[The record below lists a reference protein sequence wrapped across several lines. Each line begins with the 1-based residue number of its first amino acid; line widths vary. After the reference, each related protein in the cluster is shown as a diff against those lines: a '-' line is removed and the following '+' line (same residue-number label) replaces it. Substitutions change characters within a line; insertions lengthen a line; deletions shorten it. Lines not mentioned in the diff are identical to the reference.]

1 MKKIY
6 VALIAG
12 ISLVSGLY
20 AQAANTTDREETRT
34 VEHVNFAFN
43 GEENIDVIGLRLS
56 VAGKTQNVTGL
67 DVSIWGECYNA
78 YGLQVA
84 LLRNNVRDR
93 AAACQLAILNNTA
106 SFLSGAQIAL
116 TNDTTV
122 GKGFQLGIVN
132 SSYDF
137 RGVQLGLLNTSN
149 TLYGYQI
156 GLINVIKSSTSHP
169 FLPILNIGGM
179 ED

>member
-6 VALIAG
+6 IALIA
-12 ISLVSGLY
+12 SLSIVSGLY
-20 AQAANTTDREETRT
+20 AQTITPEYEETRK
-34 VEHVNFAFN
+34 VEHVNFALN
-43 GEENIDVIGLRLS
+43 GDKTIDIIGLRLN
-56 VAGKTQNVTGL
+56 VAATCQNVTGV
-67 DVSIWGECYNA
+67 DVSVWGDSYNA
-78 YGLQVA
+78 YGLQLA

-93 AAACQLAILNNTA
+93 AGALQIALLNNTA
-106 SFLSGAQIAL
+106 SYLTGVQLAL

-122 GKGFQLGIVN
+122 GKGVQLGIVN

-137 RGVQLGLLNTSN
+137 RGLQLGLINCSN
-149 TLYGYQI
+149 TLYGYQL

-169 FLPILNIGGM
+169 FLPLLNIGGM